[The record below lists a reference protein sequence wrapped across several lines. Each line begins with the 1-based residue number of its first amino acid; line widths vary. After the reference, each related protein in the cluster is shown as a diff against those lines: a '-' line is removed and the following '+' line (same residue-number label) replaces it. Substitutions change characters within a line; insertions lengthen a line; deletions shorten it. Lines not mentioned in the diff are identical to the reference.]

1 MMDFKNDIINENL
14 FELVKK
20 YIDDL
25 YDVKMQLKNVFMTC
39 NLDNNLD
46 MKKKSSTLQFKL
58 KNYNRWKLLV
68 NNCSKDDFKNK
79 SIINKTISSK
89 SLLKK
94 IEEINDNNT
103 LIEIDETKNLIETL
117 ESKISN
123 DFTTKK
129 INKNKGFFKNKNK
142 TSTYKNVD
150 LYNLQRVNGIGEK
163 TAQKYLDKNIK
174 LENFLEEW
182 ESEFKSDNHSLVS
195 DKYINIT
202 SNTNLSNYSSERQ
215 SFIENKFK
223 HTKYLKYLKHSQLI
237 GIKYLHDIE
246 KRIPRDEIKS
256 MERVMKTVLKQMNK
270 DIIIE
275 VCGSYRRGNKD
286 SGDID
291 ILLSHP
297 LILKDDDIKR
307 MRQNIL
313 LKLVILLQEIGFL
326 YDHITV
332 DGNTKYMGMCKLN
345 HNKPY
350 RRIDVRFISYE
361 SFPTA
366 LLYFTGSADLN
377 TKMRIE
383 AKSKGYKLNEY
394 GLYKSE
400 FDKKTN
406 EYIYREKFDT
416 PDEESVFKI
425 LGMKYLIPTER
436 NIK

>member
-1 MMDFKNDIINENL
+1 M
-14 FELVKK
+14 
-20 YIDDL
+20 
-25 YDVKMQLKNVFMTC
+25 
-39 NLDNNLD
+39 
-46 MKKKSSTLQFKL
+46 
-58 KNYNRWKLLV
+58 
-68 NNCSKDDFKNK
+68 
-79 SIINKTISSK
+79 
-89 SLLKK
+89 
-94 IEEINDNNT
+94 
-103 LIEIDETKNLIETL
+103 
-117 ESKISN
+117 
-123 DFTTKK
+123 
-129 INKNKGFFKNKNK
+129 
-142 TSTYKNVD
+142 
-150 LYNLQRVNGIGEK
+150 
-163 TAQKYLDKNIK
+163 
-174 LENFLEEW
+174 
-182 ESEFKSDNHSLVS
+182 
-195 DKYINIT
+195 
-202 SNTNLSNYSSERQ
+202 
-215 SFIENKFK
+215 
-223 HTKYLKYLKHSQLI
+223 KYLKHSQLI